1 MQVKH
6 TTGLSVRFKFSL
18 VNNDDWYGNNWVKWI
33 VVIENKKKKKKK
45 SRNCDIMI
53 INTMENVGIIN
64 ENKKNDVG

>member
-6 TTGLSVRFKFSL
+6 TTRLSVRFKFSI

-33 VVIENKKKKKKK
+33 VVIENKRKKK
-45 SRNCDIMI
+45 RNLEIMI
-53 INTMENVGIIN
+53 INRMENVGIIN

>member
-1 MQVKH
+1 VQVKH

-33 VVIENKKKKKKK
+33 VVIENKRKKK
-45 SRNCDIMI
+45 RNLEIMI
-53 INTMENVGIIN
+53 INRMENVGIIN

>member
-33 VVIENKKKKKKK
+33 VVIENKRKKK
-45 SRNCDIMI
+45 RNLEIMI
-53 INTMENVGIIN
+53 INRMENVGIIN